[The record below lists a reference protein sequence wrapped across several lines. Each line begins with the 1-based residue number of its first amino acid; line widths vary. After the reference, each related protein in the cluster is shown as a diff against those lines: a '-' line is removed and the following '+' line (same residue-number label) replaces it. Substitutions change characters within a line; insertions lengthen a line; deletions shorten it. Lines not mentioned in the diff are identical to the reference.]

1 MPPTPSTAPD
11 ADRVVKARAAFAR
24 YRVMAFVT
32 GVWLL
37 LLCTEL
43 VLKYVVQARGVGADG
58 SPNAVLGAWVAVA
71 HGWIYVVYLVTV
83 VDLWTRMRW
92 GLGRVAAM
100 VVAGVVPFL
109 SFVVEQRAT
118 RWFARSVAAPG
129 DHAGPSI
136 LTP

>member
-37 LLCTEL
+37 LLCTEM
-43 VLKYVVQARGVGADG
+43 VLKYGFGRSDLWWIAQV
-58 SPNAVLGAWVAVA
+58 
-71 HGWIYVVYLVTV
+71 HGFVYIVYLVTV

-136 LTP
+136 LAP